1 MGIYPY
7 LCKAIVESI
16 PKQPENFYLRQIH
29 YFDLLEER
37 EYWRKIMTGIK
48 QNWENGII
56 RVHELGRGMKLLF
69 PSVAFFLCR

>member
-1 MGIYPY
+1 
-7 LCKAIVESI
+7 
-16 PKQPENFYLRQIH
+16 
-29 YFDLLEER
+29 
-37 EYWRKIMTGIK
+37 MTGIK